1 MLTIKEKLLLSFFSL
16 SLLTFLVSM
25 IFYNQ
30 LKFLIQPLSPQ
41 SIPQNVDLLGKTIE
55 KNNLIFKLLYQQLLV
70 DNYFENYL
78 FTRQQTTLQEYYAN
92 EAALIRIISEVK
104 NIDPNFPKDLE
115 NQLRLSENERTRL
128 LRLSDHTDV
137 SFISEL
143 NPSSNYSQLK
153 YSIGNIIN
161 HYYRHSEQPSSE
173 SAIVSVKLSVKN
185 ANKKLQNSL
194 NTTLIIFLDAIIVSF
209 ILTIISSRSISQPI
223 NLLKDNI
230 EREGMENLS
239 LSIDSSL
246 LLLHGEI
253 GDLARSFDKLI
264 NRLRTT
270 TVLRDELLNEVKHRK
285 KIEKELRH
293 TATHLRESN
302 YALDQFA
309 YIASHDLRAPLRAIE
324 NLTDWIQEDSYEQLS
339 EKSRNHFDLLKQRV
353 QRLDKLINGILEYS
367 RAGII
372 SKDEQIVDIKK
383 ILDEVIDNLSPPK
396 HIHIM
401 MDAHLPIITCN
412 KTAIT
417 QIFLNLLSNAIK
429 YIDKPQGLIHVSYK
443 QIPRYY
449 QFSITDN
456 GSGIDSHFYEKI
468 FDVFQT
474 LQTRDPNEST
484 GLGLAIVKRIIEK
497 NGGRIWLASELGK
510 GTTFYFTW
518 PQF

>member
-264 NRLRTT
+264 NRLRST
-270 TVLRDELLNEVKHRK
+270 TVLRDELLNEIKHRK
-285 KIEKELRH
+285 KIEKELRR
-293 TATHLRESN
+293 TAVNLHESN
-302 YALDQFA
+302 RALDQFA

-324 NLTDWIQEDSYEQLS
+324 NLTEWIQEDSYKQLS
-339 EKSRNHFDLLKQRV
+339 AKSRNHLDLLKKRV
-353 QRLDKLINGILEYS
+353 RRLDMLIGGILEYS
-367 RAGII
+367 RAGIV
-372 SKDEQIVDIKK
+372 SKEEQIIDMKK
-383 ILDEVIDNLSPPK
+383 IVADVIDNLSPPT
-396 HIHIM
+396 HINIAI
-401 MDAHLPIITCN
+401 DSDLPVITCN
-412 KTAIT
+412 KIAIT
-417 QIFLNLLSNAIK
+417 QVFLNLIGNAIK
-429 YIDKPQGLIHVSYK
+429 FIDKPNGLIHIGYK
-443 QIPRYY
+443 QIPQYY
-449 QFSITDN
+449 QFYVADN
-456 GSGIDSHFYEKI
+456 GPGIEPQFHEKI

-474 LQTRDPNEST
+474 LQSRDTTDSS
-484 GLGLAIVKRIIEK
+484 GLGLAIVKRIVEK
-497 NGGRIWLASELGK
+497 NGGRVWLTS
-510 GTTFYFTW
+510 
-518 PQF
+518 